1 MRGGWGGKVRREGSE
16 ESRGGC
22 CGGSPEVKKGKEHL
36 IPRQVTKAGI
46 LARRITA
53 SLHIFPCLPW
63 LLRTGASPLL
73 SAPAGSIGVVVLP
86 FRQSQSIGL
95 VLPVLGVALLWGS
108 VLYW

>member
-36 IPRQVTKAGI
+36 IPRQATEAGI

-53 SLHIFPCLPW
+53 SHDIFPPW
-63 LLRTGASPLL
+63 LLITGADPLL
-73 SAPAGSIGVVVLP
+73 SAPAGYIGVVLP
-86 FRQSQSIGL
+86 FLQSQSIGL
-95 VLPVLGVALLWGS
+95 VLPVLGVALWGS
-108 VLYW
+108 VL